1 MDNTYSSNRISVSN
15 PNAIQEAKIIVQ
27 NGGTIVYPTDT
38 LYGFGV
44 DATNEKA
51 INNLNH
57 IKKRTGPISI
67 LINNLEMAFTISKL
81 SSKQKKMVAEQLQGS
96 NTVIVPLKTGFVH
109 PIISG
114 QDETIGLRIPNH
126 NFGID
131 LVNQL
136 GKPIT
141 TTSVNHSGMPPL
153 NKVDDIMELFG
164 SSFDLLIDAGDL
176 PPSKGS
182 KVIKLKE
189 THFEII
195 RK

>member
-1 MDNTYSSNRISVSN
+1 MDNNFSANRILVSD
-15 PNAIQEAKIIVQ
+15 PIAVREAKNIIQ
-27 NGGTIVYPTDT
+27 NGGVIVYPTDT

-51 INNLNH
+51 I
-57 IKKRTGPISI
+57 IKINRIKNRSGPLSI
-67 LINNLEMAFTISKL
+67 LINNLEMGFKITKL
-81 SSKQKKMVAEQLQGS
+81 SPKQKKIVAEQLRGS

-109 PIISG
+109 PIISA
-114 QDETIGLRIPNH
+114 QDNTIGLRIPDH

-131 LVNQL
+131 LVSQL

-141 TTSVNHSGMPPL
+141 TTSVNRSGMLPL
-153 NKVDDIMELFG
+153 NKVDEIIELFG
-164 SSFDLLIDAGDL
+164 SSFDLLIDGGDL

-182 KVIKLKE
+182 KVMKLKE

-195 RK
+195 RN